1 MASCLDSTANQ
12 GKIQM
17 CQSTRPN
24 RENSQK
30 TLLILSETWVGFLMP
45 TNFRAFEIVTLLS
58 QTSS

>member
-1 MASCLDSTANQ
+1 
-12 GKIQM
+12 M

-30 TLLILSETWVGFLMP
+30 TLPVLSERLVGFLMP
-45 TNFRAFEIVTLLS
+45 TNFMGFEIVTLLS